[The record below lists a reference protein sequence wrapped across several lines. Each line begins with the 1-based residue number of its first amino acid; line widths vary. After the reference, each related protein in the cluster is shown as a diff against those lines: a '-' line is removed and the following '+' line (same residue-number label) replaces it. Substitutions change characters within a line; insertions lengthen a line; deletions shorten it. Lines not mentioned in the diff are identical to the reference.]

1 MLNPA
6 GYARNSNGE
15 IISTGSYRQSRPTDP
30 SVGNGALPAGFRG
43 AQNRAYVREVQGDEL
58 SSNRI
63 SAILAASNP
72 YITNARQRG
81 VEQAASRGMLN
92 SAAAAGA
99 AERSAIEAASP
110 LALQEAGAFGTAA
123 GQNLDYLN
131 QFALEGAR
139 DQRAEFDRLSAMNAA
154 ETAAGNRL
162 QLQREALA
170 FEGEQAGL
178 NRGQQNYRDYTAYR
192 YATRRDNNAAYNQRR
207 DYAFRTG
214 VDLRASRYAFM
225 NRMMQAAIDDPEL
238 FTPEDV
244 AGMMGA
250 FDGYFDDMDAQFGDF
265 YDFEFGDFYFGG
277 Y

>member
-1 MLNPA
+1 MA
-6 GYARNSNGE
+6 FTTNSNGNVT
-15 IISTGSYRQSRPTDP
+15 SSSQYGQRRPYDP
-30 SVGNGALPAGFRG
+30 TVGNGALPGGFRG
-43 AQNRAYVREVQGDEL
+43 AANRAYVRDVQGDEL

-92 SAAAAGA
+92 SAAAAGS

-110 LALQEAGAFGTAA
+110 LALQEANAFGTAA

-131 QFALEGAR
+131 QMALEGAR
-139 DQRAEFDRLSAMNAA
+139 DDRAEIDRIMSMEAA
-154 ETAAGNRL
+154 RTAAGNQL
-162 QLQREALA
+162 QLQRERLA
-170 FEGEQAGL
+170 FEGEQSGL
-178 NRGQQNYRDYTAYR
+178 DRTHQNYRDYTGYR
-192 YATRRDNNAAYNQRR
+192 YATGRDNNAARNQRQ

-214 VDLRASRYAFM
+214 VDLRASRYAFR
-225 NRMMQAAIDDPEL
+225 NGLMQAAIEDPEL

-244 AGMMGA
+244 AGIMGA
-250 FDGYFDDMDAQFGDF
+250 FDGYFDEMDAEFGDF
-265 YDFEFGDFYFGG
+265 YDFEFGDFDFGG